1 MITDASSDTE
11 SLPLGFSQ
19 PQRGTSHE
27 TGDSD
32 RQFSAELLRDTE
44 ESDIEGVGDVFMCG
58 EVGSNIRDLDDHS
71 EVGDDEMED
80 SEESDHEQ
88 VEPEG
93 PADLD
98 PGGDW
103 HPFRNRVSAQLILL
117 YHGSHRRNCDLVTF
131 RAFMTILK
139 VRTSFLV
146 KDSHKLIFLVPY

>member
-44 ESDIEGVGDVFMCG
+44 ESDIERVGNVFMCG
-58 EVGSNIRDLDDHS
+58 EVGSNIRDLDDQS

-88 VEPEG
+88 VWSQKGLLTWILEEIG
-93 PADLD
+93 ILSEIEFLLNLSYSTMA
-98 PGGDW
+98 
-103 HPFRNRVSAQLILL
+103 LI
-117 YHGSHRRNCDLVTF
+117 V
-131 RAFMTILK
+131 AI
-139 VRTSFLV
+139 V
-146 KDSHKLIFLVPY
+146 I

>member
-11 SLPLGFSQ
+11 SLPLEFSQ
-19 PQRGTSHE
+19 PRRGTSHE
-27 TGDSD
+27 TGGSD
-32 RQFSAELLRDTE
+32 RQFSAELLSDTE
-44 ESDIEGVGDVFMCG
+44 GIDIERVGDVFTCG
-58 EVGSNIRDLDDHS
+58 EVGSNIMDLEDQSD
-71 EVGDDEMED
+71 GDDEMED
-80 SEESDHEQ
+80 SDESDHEQ
-88 VEPEG
+88 VESEG

-98 PGGDW
+98 PGGEW

-117 YHGSHRRNCDLVTF
+117 YNGSHRRNCDLVTF